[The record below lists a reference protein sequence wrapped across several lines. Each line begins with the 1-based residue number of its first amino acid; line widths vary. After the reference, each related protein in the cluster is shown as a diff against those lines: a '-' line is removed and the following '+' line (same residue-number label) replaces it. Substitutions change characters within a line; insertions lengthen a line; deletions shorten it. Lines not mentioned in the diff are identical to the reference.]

1 MKLNPHSKNVSCDT
15 SKQSFDTLSVMM
27 LVPFYPNP
35 IKGGLERQAHEL
47 SKALLQSEISVFA
60 LSTKFTLRDKNVDLL
75 DGVTVYRLP
84 YPKYSGIRFVLLPV
98 LLFLSLCKLRKRID
112 VIHVHQ
118 YSWFGLFSII
128 VAKLL
133 RKPVITKLPNVGERG
148 IPGLHKGLLGWLKIA
163 ILKSSDAIV
172 AMSKQSLIE
181 LQEIGFPLER
191 TLLTPNGI
199 SLNAPF
205 REGTSISDKEIVNVV
220 YVGRLTPQKG
230 IEDLLYAWETVS
242 RSKLPARLKIWGT
255 GESRSDLEDLVNRLQ
270 IQHSVEFCGHVDDVP
285 AKLTDMDIFV
295 LPSYIEGNS
304 NAVLEAMRAGL
315 PVVAT
320 RVGGT
325 EMQVGPEGAGFLVA
339 PGSPEEI
346 ADRLVTLI
354 GNASLRQ
361 GLGQA
366 MRDRVSRFFDIHLV
380 ANTYMQA
387 YALLSNNQ
395 RDRMIALANPVIR
408 ESGE

>member
-1 MKLNPHSKNVSCDT
+1 MKLNPYSKGA
-15 SKQSFDTLSVMM
+15 SFDALGDHVDALSVLMV
-27 LVPFYPNP
+27 VPFYPYP
-35 IKGGLERQAHEL
+35 VIGGLERQAHEL
-47 SKALLQSEISVFA
+47 SKTLLQSGLTVSAISTRF
-60 LSTKFTLRDKNVDLL
+60 TKHYRDLDLVD
-75 DGVTVYRLP
+75 GITVYRLP
-84 YPKYSGIRFVLLPV
+84 YPRFLGIRFILLSV
-98 LLFLSLCKLRKRID
+98 LLFICLCKLRKKVD
-112 VIHVHQ
+112 VVHVHQ

-148 IPGLHKGLLGWLKIA
+148 IPGLRNGLLGWIKIA

-181 LQEIGFPLER
+181 LKEIGFPLER

-242 RSKLPARLKIWGT
+242 RSKLPARLKIWGA
-255 GESRSDLEDLVNRLQ
+255 GESREDLEDLVNRLQ

-354 GNASLRQ
+354 GNASLRE